1 MSSLLTSHRHIIG
14 YSLPY
19 DGVEDITVSGIQ
31 KYTDIHHTETQ
42 AYKRNKTKKTNK
54 NEIKQVVLPF
64 FLVALSEEL

>member
-42 AYKRNKTKKTNK
+42 AYKRNKTKK
-54 NEIKQVVLPF
+54 KQTKMR
-64 FLVALSEEL
+64 